1 MVPLHPCSCS
11 RIVDA
16 CLLSYVCKSVSASDG
31 ISPRTEVDTA
41 KTSGPQGT
49 SKLLTRDVYS
59 LPHPKS
65 ILERSLPRPAPPQQ
79 GAFHCWQRNVIH
91 VPCLK
96 PWSPWHL
103 SLAMTSFRSVCPSS
117 QPWFI
122 LRKGSLVPGRA
133 DDGGA
138 MAASNCPCPCLSE
151 KVDGAVRFLKF
162 CTKFS
167 FVITPHFYLTIY
179 LLWLLFLNSKLVKK

>member
-1 MVPLHPCSCS
+1 M
-11 RIVDA
+11 
-16 CLLSYVCKSVSASDG
+16 LLSYVCKSVSASDG

-49 SKLLTRDVYS
+49 SKTLNRRCLLITPSQVYAGEK
-59 LPHPKS
+59 PA
-65 ILERSLPRPAPPQQ
+65 LPRPAPPLPAPPRPTPPQQ

-96 PWSPWHL
+96 PWSLWHL

-138 MAASNCPCPCLSE
+138 MAASNCLVSL
-151 KVDGAVRFLKF
+151 RR
-162 CTKFS
+162 
-167 FVITPHFYLTIY
+167 LTGHSD
-179 LLWLLFLNSKLVKK
+179 F

>member
-1 MVPLHPCSCS
+1 M
-11 RIVDA
+11 
-16 CLLSYVCKSVSASDG
+16 
-31 ISPRTEVDTA
+31 DTA

-49 SKLLTRDVYS
+49 SKTLNTTCLLIAPSQVYTGEK
-59 LPHPKS
+59 PAP
-65 ILERSLPRPAPPQQ
+65 PRPAPPQQ

-138 MAASNCPCPCLSE
+138 MAASNCPFPCLSE